1 MTKTPH
7 YLTQAL
13 ALARAAK
20 AARQALLQQTQNAS
34 RQMAQR
40 AAALAAQQTEY
51 KIKSELLGVIQAQ
64 EQANLG
70 ELLSKAASLTGDA

>member
-20 AARQALLQQTQNAS
+20 AAGVPRLARWGERLE
-34 RQMAQR
+34 
-40 AAALAAQQTEY
+40 AAIE
-51 KIKSELLGVIQAQ
+51 AQ
-64 EQANLG
+64 EQDTDAPTVKN
-70 ELLSKAASLTGDA
+70 SFPFVRSGD

>member
-1 MTKTPH
+1 MTKTPA

-20 AARQALLQQTQNAS
+20 AAGVPR
-34 RQMAQR
+34 
-40 AAALAAQQTEY
+40 LAAWGDQ
-51 KIKSELLGVIQAQ
+51 L

>member
-20 AARQALLQQTQNAS
+20 AAGVPRLARWGERLEAAIE
-34 RQMAQR
+34 AQR
-40 AAALAAQQTEY
+40 DQDPTVKCQFPF
-51 KIKSELLGVIQAQ
+51 IK
-64 EQANLG
+64 
-70 ELLSKAASLTGDA
+70 TGD

>member
-20 AARQALLQQTQNAS
+20 AAGVPRLARWGERLEEADDTDAPTVKNA
-34 RQMAQR
+34 
-40 AAALAAQQTEY
+40 Y
-51 KIKSELLGVIQAQ
+51 PFVK
-64 EQANLG
+64 
-70 ELLSKAASLTGDA
+70 TGD

>member
-20 AARQALLQQTQNAS
+20 AAGVPR
-34 RQMAQR
+34 
-40 AAALAAQQTEY
+40 LARWGEQ
-51 KIKSELLGVIQAQ
+51 L
-64 EQANLG
+64 EQAIEGQDDQDPTVKNAYPFV
-70 ELLSKAASLTGDA
+70 KTGD